1 MVTGYI
7 TIEILADGIVD
18 MHNQNRVW
26 DNRNMVS
33 NLEEFLLKGFD
44 KILRKHL
51 WSLLK
56 EVQHRML
63 WFA

>member
-1 MVTGYI
+1 VVTGYI

>member
-7 TIEILADGIVD
+7 TIDILADGIVD

-56 EVQHRML
+56 EVQHRM
-63 WFA
+63 

>member
-1 MVTGYI
+1 VVTGYI
-7 TIEILADGIVD
+7 TIDILADGIVD

>member
-1 MVTGYI
+1 VVTGYI
-7 TIEILADGIVD
+7 TIDILADGIVD

-56 EVQHRML
+56 EVQHRM
-63 WFA
+63 